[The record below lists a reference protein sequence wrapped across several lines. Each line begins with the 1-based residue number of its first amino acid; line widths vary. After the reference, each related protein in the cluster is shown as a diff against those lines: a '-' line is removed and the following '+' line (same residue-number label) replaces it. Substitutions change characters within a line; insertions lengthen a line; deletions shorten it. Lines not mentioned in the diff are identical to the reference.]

1 MVIDSNNGIN
11 PANTGNARARA
22 AAGGTGGREGGAGEA
37 DSRSRE
43 DVVLSPAAQSLA
55 RLEAQIQTATDVD
68 GDKVAAIKQAIE
80 NGRFEINAERIADRL
95 LQQDD
100 LLG

>member
-11 PANTGNARARA
+11 PANTGNTRARA